1 MTRRI
6 TLRAPVEGKPT
17 VDDFVI
23 RDDSCPT
30 PADGEALIRSIL
42 VSADPGTRSRLSAGA
57 SYAMPLK
64 AGDTIDGFVVGEVV
78 ESRNERLAPGDL
90 VAMGG
95 GWAEHQLFRG
105 RGYLQTIQRRDVPL
119 SAWIGVLGIP
129 GMTAWFGLTRVGGLR
144 DGDRVFVTSAAGPV
158 GATAGQLARLLGA
171 SRVGGSASAPKLSWL
186 LNDLGFDAAIDYR
199 SPDFVAEVAA
209 AMPDGIDLLFDN
221 VGNASIDALIPLM
234 RPGGRIVVSG
244 QVADY
249 NRPPDAI
256 PGVRNTRYFISH
268 RLRMEGLVVFDDMRA
283 FPGAQARIADWIAA
297 GTLKHREV
305 FSDGLESLPAAFA
318 ALFESG
324 ADFGRR
330 IARVAPDPT
339 AGSS

>member
-1 MTRRI
+1 MMTRRI

-17 VDDFVI
+17 VNDFVI
-23 RDDSCPT
+23 SEDICPV
-30 PADGEALIRSIL
+30 PAEGEALIRSIL
-42 VSADPGTRSRLSAGA
+42 VSADPGTRSRISAGA
-57 SYAMPLK
+57 SYAMPLA

-78 ESRNERLAPGDL
+78 ASRNERLAPGDL

-105 RGYLQTIQRRDVPL
+105 RGYLQTIGRHDVPL

-129 GMTAWFGLTRVGGLR
+129 GMTAWFGLQRVGGLR

-171 SRVGGSASAPKLSWL
+171 SRVGGSASGSKLRWL
-186 LNDLGFDAAIDYR
+186 LDELGFDAAIDYR
-199 SPDFVAEVAA
+199 ASDYAAKVAA

-234 RPGGRIVVSG
+234 RPRGRIVVSG

-249 NRPPDAI
+249 NLPPGAV
-256 PGVRNTRYFISH
+256 PGLRNTRHFISH

-283 FPGAQARIADWIAA
+283 FPDAQARIADWIAA
-297 GTLKHREV
+297 GTLRHREL

-318 ALFESG
+318 ALFEPG

-330 IARVAPDPT
+330 IARIAPDPR
-339 AGSS
+339 A